1 MYKYKLLNNHYVV
14 EIDNR
19 HYIIDTGYPYSVTFR
34 NDLNVVKVNNHFY
47 SLMPSGY
54 DFDIQK
60 THNLVGFPVDGL
72 LGNNVFGESG
82 LTFYKDNNNEG
93 RVDFTAHDIDGTTCP
108 IIGMMIAP
116 IIRVNN
122 NKNFLVDTGA
132 RYAYGQRN
140 VFIGLAPF
148 DEVDDYNPRLKV
160 IHAPIYHTEITLNE
174 KRCPL
179 DVCYHPK
186 VASNIPGIYIVGN
199 ITTLFDKECSINF
212 KQRKIIFN

>member
-82 LTFYKDNNNEG
+82 LTFYKDKNNEG

-116 IIRVNN
+116 IIRVNGD
-122 NKNFLVDTGA
+122 KNFLVDTGA

-140 VFIGLAPF
+140 VFVGLTPF
-148 DEVDDYNPRLKV
+148 DEVDDYNPRLKD
-160 IHAPIYHTEITLNE
+160 IHSSIYHVEIMLNE
-174 KRCPL
+174 KRCPI
-179 DVCYHPK
+179 DVCDNSR
-186 VASNIPGIYIVGN
+186 VASGIPGIYIVGN
-199 ITTLFDKECSINF
+199 ITTLFDKECSISF
-212 KQRKIIFN
+212 KQRQIIFN